1 MNPFVDYK
9 IRVFEQVCRGTSP
22 TEIEIIVC
30 LVIERY
36 NSLVSESNRIDPIK
50 FSLKL
55 NKTLDEY
62 CTWLNE
68 VNEKPTEDYV
78 EELRMVS

>member
-1 MNPFVDYK
+1 MVDP
-9 IRVFEQVCRGTSP
+9 E
-22 TEIEIIVC
+22 
-30 LVIERY
+30 
-36 NSLVSESNRIDPIK
+36 K
-50 FSLKL
+50 FSHKL

-62 CTWLNE
+62 CTWMDE